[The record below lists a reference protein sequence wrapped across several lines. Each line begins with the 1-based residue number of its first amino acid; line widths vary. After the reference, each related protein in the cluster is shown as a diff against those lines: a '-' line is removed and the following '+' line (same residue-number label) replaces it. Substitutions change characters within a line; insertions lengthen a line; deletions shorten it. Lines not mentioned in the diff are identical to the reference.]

1 MRVLVRL
8 VVQIRSLAGDDDV
21 FSGDISIDID
31 EVHIYIV
38 LPLIKNIQGISDT
51 DDPDPPFIV
60 SEVSVILQCRC
71 MFIVQVTVEEND
83 VVTME
88 TLDPDPTPP
97 VFIPMFVVFFECICC
112 QAKPQEFRETLTLTR
127 SEVFLCDAM

>member
-21 FSGDISIDID
+21 FSGDISIDVD
-31 EVHIYIV
+31 EVQMYIV
-38 LPLIKNIQGISDT
+38 LVLIENIQGILDT
-51 DDPDPPFIV
+51 DDPDPHFVV
-60 SEVSVILQCRC
+60 SEVSVILQFRC

-97 VFIPMFVVFFECICC
+97 VFTPIFVVFLSASIVRLNLR
-112 QAKPQEFRETLTLTR
+112 KPVKL
-127 SEVFLCDAM
+127 